1 MDKSIDALVRRMKIE
16 ETLYR
21 YSFAFDFEGGRGIG
35 ACFTHD
41 AVAEFHDTTARGNA
55 AVVSMLEQLRA
66 NYQPDEDTMHVNSNL
81 RIEELSP
88 DDVHTTTYCLFYSKK
103 PDQQEWSWHFAGYY
117 DDLFTRVGEEW
128 LIKRRRWLFAP
139 GNAEAWLPP
148 H

>member
-1 MDKSIDALVRRMKIE
+1 MSMDNAIAGLVRRMKIE

-41 AVAEFHDTTARGNA
+41 AVAEFHDTTACGNA
-55 AVVSMLEQLRA
+55 DVAALLQQLRA
-66 NYQPDEDTMHVNSNL
+66 NYQQDEDTMHVNSNL

-88 DDVHTTTYCLFYSKK
+88 DDVHTTNYCMFYTKK
-103 PDQQEWSWHFAGYY
+103 ADQQEWCWRFGGYY

-128 LIKRRRWLFAP
+128 LIKRRRWLFSPVNPQA
-139 GNAEAWLPP
+139 
-148 H
+148 